1 MSYSF
6 PPDVGQRI
14 HSQLERGCFQSED
27 DVLRAAIAALERE
40 SEDLAAIQ
48 AGIDDI
54 AAGRFRPLQRSM
66 LSFGRL
72 TKLRTRHEL
81 PGCIDGPRSC

>member
-54 AAGRFRPLQRSM
+54 AAGRFRP
-66 LSFGRL
+66 FA
-72 TKLRTRHEL
+72 E
-81 PGCIDGPRSC
+81 IDAEFRKAHQIADKA